1 MGLIDFNIA
10 LGKLESET
18 ISVICIS
25 SLFHSLIELN
35 KKLSDENFGLLLK
48 LYEKKENENTQL
60 RQQLEELR
68 RQSESEK

>member
-1 MGLIDFNIA
+1 MFLSEDS
-10 LGKLESET
+10 GKVESLHEFKDR
-18 ISVICIS
+18 IEK
-25 SLFHSLIELN
+25 LELN